1 MEMKGNVLLG
11 LILVA
16 TFVFLITVLVIVYS
30 LYPNGTHVPS
40 IFAPVVEYHLQL
52 MILMAMTGISSGFV
66 VYGILNAKIEK
77 QEKALKTNLNIILK
91 FLTHDER
98 LIVELMNDNQGQA
111 TQSQIGH
118 LPNMTRLRAH
128 RAVKKLEERGIVIV
142 LKEGKLNIL
151 KLSDDLY
158 TPSVSK

>member
-11 LILVA
+11 LVLVA
-16 TFVFLITVLVIVYS
+16 TFVFLITILVIVYG
-30 LYPNGTHVPS
+30 LYPHGTDVPEL
-40 IFAPVVEYHLQL
+40 FLPVVQYHTQL
-52 MILMAMTGISSGFV
+52 MILMAFTGIASGFV
-66 VYGILNAKIEK
+66 VYGTLNAKIEK
-77 QEKALKTNLNIILK
+77 QEKALKTNLGIILK

-98 LIVELMNDNQGQA
+98 LIVELMNETRGQA

-128 RAVKKLEERGIVIV
+128 RAVKKLEERGIIQV
-142 LKEGKLNIL
+142 LKEGKLNLL

-158 TPSVSK
+158 VCATSK

>member
-16 TFVFLITVLVIVYS
+16 TFVFLITVLVIVYA
-30 LYPNGTHVPS
+30 LYPHGTDVPS
-40 IFAPVVEYHLQL
+40 IFAPVVQYHLQL
-52 MILMAMTGISSGFV
+52 MILMAITGISSGFV

-98 LIVELMNDNQGQA
+98 LIVELMNDNRGQA

-128 RAVKKLEERGIVIV
+128 RAVKKLEERGIIIV

-158 TPSVSK
+158 TPAVSK

>member
-16 TFVFLITVLVIVYS
+16 TFVFLITVLVIVYA
-30 LYPNGTHVPS
+30 LYPNGTDVPL
-40 IFAPVVEYHLQL
+40 IFLPVVEYHLQL
-52 MILMAMTGISSGFV
+52 MILMAITGISSGFV

-98 LIVELMNDNQGQA
+98 LIVELMNDNQGQT

-158 TPSVSK
+158 TSSVSK